1 MAVSRVLS
9 IEITDMTTHVCEIGY
24 NKKNPTIYKS
34 IIFENPQFS
43 VEDGFV
49 LNRGVY
55 KNALKDAIDAAKI
68 KTRDTVFALASNK
81 IINREV
87 IIPEMKQELIPG
99 LIENER
105 NEYFPMDTNGYLFA
119 FEILEKIK
127 ETKQQRITVYAAPEI
142 LVKNITALAGE
153 LDLNIVAID
162 YTGNAIYQWLKRPTH
177 DPIEM
182 YLQINEKNSQF
193 TILDEGKLELQRNMN
208 FGVNTL
214 VNVMNTTRYFESEL
228 EYNDALLK
236 LKEQKLLFSSFNEV
250 DTVVAEDEAE
260 RKLNFVKSQL
270 TDATRPMIGNISSV
284 LEYYNTKK
292 RGAIMR
298 GRETEDAADE
308 RRKRRAASDDA
319 SLRGSNPG
327 DAAASDSGI
336 ITEAEEASK
345 ALARIYIGGAGTY
358 VQGFKELIENEF
370 NGIEV
375 VVLDSLPGLN
385 IAKDNPVAE
394 NHSTELIACI
404 GAAYPS
410 INFFRKSAK
419 EALSK
424 TLILSI
430 VALAIVIAAAV
441 IIILNGKME
450 YDKALDAQKSLTAQ
464 RDALEAGG
472 IEQLEQEYAAAQARY
487 QSVEDADKS
496 TFNHNENWNEI
507 LSYLESESTSDIIVT
522 SVTSTA
528 EALTMN
534 VTVNSK
540 ESAAKLLMQLQQ
552 LPYFSEVAIS
562 AISESE
568 DDEIGVKV
576 ISFSVQCK
584 YQQPVEEETTGEGE

>member
-34 IIFENPQFS
+34 VIFENPQFS

-49 LNRGVY
+49 LNRGIY

-87 IIPEMKQELIPG
+87 IIPEMKAELIPG

-142 LVKNITALAGE
+142 LIKNITALAGE

-162 YTGNAIYQWLKRPTH
+162 YSGNAIYQWLKRPTH

-193 TILDEGKLELQRNMN
+193 TILDDGKLELQRNMN

-214 VNVMNTTRYFESEL
+214 VNVMNTTRYFDGEL

-250 DTVVAEDEAE
+250 DTLVPEDEAE
-260 RKLNFVKSQL
+260 RKLNFVRSQL

-298 GRETEDAADE
+298 GRETEDVVEE
-308 RRKRRAASDDA
+308 RRKRRAAAGSDEDMTG
-319 SLRGSNPG
+319 GSEG
-327 DAAASDSGI
+327 AEEGI
-336 ITEAEEASK
+336 ITEAEEDAK
-345 ALARIYIGGAGTY
+345 KLARIYLGGAGTY

-375 VVLDSLPGLN
+375 IVLDSLPGLS

-404 GAAYPS
+404 GASYPS
-410 INFFRKSAK
+410 INFFRKSTK
-419 EALSK
+419 EAMSK
-424 TLILSI
+424 TLILSL
-430 VALAIVIAAAV
+430 VALVIVIAAAV

-450 YDKALDAQKSLTAQ
+450 YDKALDAQKSLTAK
-464 RDALEAGG
+464 RDELEAGG
-472 IEQLEQEYAAAQARY
+472 IEQLENEFYAAQARY

-507 LSYLESESTSDIIVT
+507 MRYLEMVSVEDISVASLSSTSD
-522 SVTSTA
+522 S
-528 EALTMN
+528 LTMN
-534 VTVNSK
+534 VAVSSK
-540 ESAAKLLMQLQQ
+540 EEAAMLLLQLQKV
-552 LPYFSEVAIS
+552 PYFEDIS
-562 AISESE
+562 ISSIAESV
-568 DDEIGVKV
+568 DEETHKTTV
-576 ISFSVQCK
+576 SFSLVCTYK
-584 YQQPVEEETTGEGE
+584 NPEAETTEGEGE

>member
-87 IIPEMKQELIPG
+87 IIPEMKAELISG

-298 GRETEDAADE
+298 GRETEDVVEE
-308 RRKRRAASDDA
+308 RRKRRAAAGNDADNLGAGSESD
-319 SLRGSNPG
+319 PG
-327 DAAASDSGI
+327 T
-336 ITEAEEASK
+336 ITEAEEDAK
-345 ALARIYIGGAGTY
+345 KLARIYIGGAGTY

-375 VVLDSLPGLN
+375 VVLDALPGLN

-464 RDALEAGG
+464 RDALEAAG
-472 IEQLEQEYAAAQARY
+472 IEQLEAEYAAAQARY

-496 TFNHNENWNEI
+496 TFNHNENWN
-507 LSYLESESTSDIIVT
+507 D
-522 SVTSTA
+522 
-528 EALTMN
+528 
-534 VTVNSK
+534 
-540 ESAAKLLMQLQQ
+540 
-552 LPYFSEVAIS
+552 
-562 AISESE
+562 
-568 DDEIGVKV
+568 
-576 ISFSVQCK
+576 
-584 YQQPVEEETTGEGE
+584 

>member
-464 RDALEAGG
+464 RDALEAAG
-472 IEQLEQEYAAAQARY
+472 IEQLEAEYAAAQARV
-487 QSVEDADKS
+487 SSIKAVDDA
-496 TFNHNENWNEI
+496 TFNHNENWNAI
-507 LSYLESESTSDIIVT
+507 LGYLESESVT
-522 SVTSTA
+522 NILVSSVTSTA
-528 EALTMN
+528 DGLTMN
-534 VTVNSK
+534 LTVNNKDEAAQLLLQLQKIPYFETVSVNSISENVDEDSGKVTVSFTVICTYTQP
-540 ESAAKLLMQLQQ
+540 EAEAA
-552 LPYFSEVAIS
+552 E
-562 AISESE
+562 
-568 DDEIGVKV
+568 
-576 ISFSVQCK
+576 
-584 YQQPVEEETTGEGE
+584 

>member
-49 LNRGVY
+49 LNRGIY

-87 IIPEMKQELIPG
+87 IIPEMKPELISG

-142 LVKNITALAGE
+142 LIKNITALAGE

-162 YTGNAIYQWLKRPTH
+162 YAGNAIYQWLKRPTH

-214 VNVMNTTRYFESEL
+214 VNVMNTTRYFEGEL

-250 DTVVAEDEAE
+250 DTVVPEDEAE

-298 GRETEDAADE
+298 GRETEDVVEE
-308 RRKRRAASDDA
+308 RRKRRAAAGSDEDLA
-319 SLRGSNPG
+319 GGSG
-327 DAAASDSGI
+327 AEGAEEGI
-336 ITEAEEASK
+336 ITEAEEDAK
-345 ALARIYIGGAGTY
+345 KLARIYLGGAGTN

-375 VVLDSLPGLN
+375 IVLDALPGLN

-404 GAAYPS
+404 GASYPS
-410 INFFRKSAK
+410 INFFRKSTK

-430 VALAIVIAAAV
+430 VALVIVIAAAV

-450 YDKALDAQKSLTAQ
+450 YDKAVDAQQALTAK
-464 RDALEAGG
+464 RDELEAGG
-472 IEQLEQEYAAAQARY
+472 IEQLENEFYAAQARY
-487 QSVEDADKS
+487 GSVEEADKS
-496 TFNHNENWNEI
+496 TFNHNENWNEV
-507 LSYLESESTSDIIVT
+507 LSYLESESVSDIIVT
-522 SVTSTA
+522 SVTSTSDT
-528 EALTMN
+528 LTMN

-552 LPYFSEVAIS
+552 IPYFSDVAIS

>member
-162 YTGNAIYQWLKRPTH
+162 YSGNAIYQWLKRPTH

-214 VNVMNTTRYFESEL
+214 VNVMNTTRYFEREL
-228 EYNDALLK
+228 EYSDALLK

-298 GRETEDAADE
+298 GRETEDVVEE
-308 RRKRRAASDDA
+308 RRKRHAEASEDSENLGA
-319 SLRGSNPG
+319 GSESDPG
-327 DAAASDSGI
+327 M
-336 ITEAEEASK
+336 ITEAEEDSK
-345 ALARIYIGGAGTY
+345 KLARIYIGGAGTN

-375 VVLDSLPGLN
+375 VILDALPGLN
-385 IAKDNPVAE
+385 IAKDNQVAE

-404 GAAYPS
+404 GASYPS
-410 INFFRKSAK
+410 INFFRKSTK

-450 YDKALDAQKSLTAQ
+450 YDKAVDKKNQLTAQ
-464 RDALEAGG
+464 RDALEAQN
-472 IEQLEQEYAAAQARY
+472 IEALEAQYATEMAKIDSLR
-487 QSVEDADKS
+487 SADEG

-507 LSYLESESTSDIIVT
+507 LSYLETESVSNIIV
-522 SVTSTA
+522 SSITSTA
-528 EALTMN
+528 TDLTLN
-534 VTVNSK
+534 IVVTTK
-540 ESAAKLLMQLQQ
+540 EEAAKLLLQFQ
-552 LPYFSEVAIS
+552 KIPYFSKVSINGL
-562 AISESE
+562 SENI
-568 DDEIGVKV
+568 DDQTGLKTVTFTLK
-576 ISFSVQCK
+576 CD
-584 YQQPVEEETTGEGE
+584 YQVPVDENADGASN

>member
-298 GRETEDAADE
+298 GRETEDVVEE
-308 RRKRRAASDDA
+308 RRKRRAAAGDDA
-319 SLRGSNPG
+319 DNLGAGSESDPG
-327 DAAASDSGI
+327 M
-336 ITEAEEASK
+336 ITEAEEDAK
-345 ALARIYIGGAGTY
+345 KLARIYIGGAGTY

-375 VVLDSLPGLN
+375 VVLDALPGLN

-450 YDKALDAQKSLTAQ
+450 YDKAVDAQNTLTAQ

-507 LSYLESESTSDIIVT
+507 LSYLESESVSDITVTSITSTSDT
-522 SVTSTA
+522 
-528 EALTMN
+528 LTMN

-552 LPYFSEVAIS
+552 IPYFSEVAIS